1 MKKIALILVFL
12 VGVSAAGAHAGVSVD
27 QSKVLDR
34 WTLRIGGYLTGLDTK
49 VRLDS
54 PTGGEGTTVSLEDDL
69 GFDSSQSVPRLSL
82 SVILGKRHQITGGY
96 YKTDRDSTTTLQ
108 RDIEWGDETFPINI
122 DVGAFYNTEFVD
134 LAYTFWFYSS
144 ENTSMGITGGL
155 VYATLGA
162 GVGIAAVGQ
171 GISVEEDI
179 STDVPVPLLGF
190 SLNQYL
196 GKRFVFSGSLGYI
209 DFNLDDFDGNVAS
222 AIVAVEH
229 RTWNYFGFGLGYSYT
244 GYDIDTLST
253 DFLGKWEY
261 TVSGFEI
268 YARAAW

>member
-1 MKKIALILVFL
+1 M
-12 VGVSAAGAHAGVSVD
+12 VGFMLPHFPYKVSREYFDMYEG
-27 QSKVLDR
+27 R
-34 WTLRIGGYLTGLDTK
+34 PIPEPR
-49 VRLDS
+49 S
-54 PTGGEGTTVSLEDDL
+54 PPD
-69 GFDSSQSVPRLSL
+69 
-82 SVILGKRHQITGGY
+82 
-96 YKTDRDSTTTLQ
+96 
-108 RDIEWGDETFPINI
+108 
-122 DVGAFYNTEFVD
+122 
-134 LAYTFWFYSS
+134 
-144 ENTSMGITGGL
+144 
-155 VYATLGA
+155 
-162 GVGIAAVGQ
+162 
-171 GISVEEDI
+171 
-179 STDVPVPLLGF
+179 
-190 SLNQYL
+190 